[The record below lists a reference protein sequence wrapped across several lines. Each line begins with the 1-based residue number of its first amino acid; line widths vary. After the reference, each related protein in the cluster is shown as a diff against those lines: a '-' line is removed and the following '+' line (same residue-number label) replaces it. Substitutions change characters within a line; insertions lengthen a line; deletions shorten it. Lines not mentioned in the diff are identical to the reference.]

1 MADSDLLV
9 VQDGGLL
16 TLTVNR
22 PEKFNPLSRP
32 VLAALRAELESV
44 VGRDDVRCVAITG
57 AGDRYFAAGGDLRDL
72 ADVRTETQ
80 TQAMV
85 EACRGALDAVR
96 NCPVPVVAVLNGDA
110 IGGGAELAVACDF
123 RLMRD
128 GAHIG
133 FIHARLSITAAWG
146 GSADLY
152 GLVNRAR
159 ALRMTTRAERVP
171 AALALDWG
179 LADEVYALSEGAEGA
194 DGRAALARFVAPMLQ
209 HSPVVLRALKA
220 QAIASREAAGY
231 AARREL
237 ELAGLVRTWVHPD
250 HWAAV
255 DRVLSPP
262 KESR

>member
-9 VQDGGLL
+9 MQDGGLL

-22 PEKFNPLSRP
+22 PGKFNPLSRP

-44 VGRDDVRCVAITG
+44 GGRDDVRCVAITG

-72 ADVRTETQ
+72 ADVRTEAQ

-133 FIHARLSITAAWG
+133 FIHARLGITAAWG

-159 ALRMTTRAERVP
+159 ALRMTLRAERVP
-171 AALALDWG
+171 AAVALDWG
-179 LADEVYALSEGAEGA
+179 LADEVYEASEGA
-194 DGRAALARFVAPMLQ
+194 DPRAALARFVAPMLQ
-209 HSPVVLRALKA
+209 HSRVVLHALKA

-231 AARREL
+231 AARREI

-262 KESR
+262 EEPR